1 MLTNEQILGLAETY
15 GDSFYLV
22 DVEKFRENFS
32 KLLNAFKHH
41 YQKTKIA
48 YSYKTNYLPN
58 LCIAVDQLDGYAEVV
73 SSMEMNLARRLG
85 ILDKNIFFNGPI
97 KNLEATR
104 SLLENG
110 GTVNI
115 DSLDEFSTIISWLNA
130 ADVKNISLG
139 IRCNFDVM
147 EDVNSRFGLD
157 PRSLDFT
164 QIMKECIANP
174 KISLTGFHCHFA
186 SRALESW
193 SSRAYEMVKFLE
205 TVDDEVFNGLKQ
217 ISLGGGMSGEMPAEM
232 ERQFKYNIPKFEEY
246 AQAAASKFSKIIGE
260 RSKGNLP
267 ELIIEP
273 GTALAAN
280 VVNFI
285 CSVVSIKKVRDEQ
298 IVTSSGSIYNI
309 NPTPNRI
316 NVPLTIIP
324 KGGERDVINVSN
336 ARIVGFTCI
345 ETDCLYR
352 NFSGEISVGDF
363 IAMEQVG
370 AYSIVMKPPFIL
382 PNVAIIEYERQSG
395 HTRVIKRAETFDD
408 IFSTYNI

>member
-1 MLTNEQILGLAETY
+1 MLTNEQILGIAETH

-32 KLLNAFKHH
+32 KLLNAFKRH
-41 YQKTKIA
+41 YPKTKIA

-58 LCIAVDQLDGYAEVV
+58 LCMVVDELDGYAEVV

-85 ILDKNIFFNGPI
+85 VLDKNIFFNGPI
-97 KNLEATR
+97 KNLDAVC

-115 DSLDEFSTIISWLNA
+115 DSLDEFSTILSWLNA
-130 ADVKNISLG
+130 ADVKKISLG
-139 IRCNFDVM
+139 IRCNYDVM
-147 EDVNSRFGLD
+147 EVVNSRFGLD
-157 PRSLDFT
+157 PRSLEFT
-164 QIMKECIANP
+164 QIMKECISNP
-174 KISLTGFHCHFA
+174 KINLTGFHCHFA
-186 SRALESW
+186 SRAIESW
-193 SSRAYEMVKFLE
+193 SSRSYEMIKFLE
-205 TVDDEVFNGLKQ
+205 TLDDEVFNGIKQ

-232 ERQFKYNIPKFEEY
+232 EQQFKYKIPKFEEY
-246 AQAAASKFSKIIGE
+246 ANAASSQFSKFIGE
-260 RSKGNLP
+260 RSKGDLP

-280 VVNFI
+280 VVSFV
-285 CSVVSIKKVRDEQ
+285 CSVASIKKVRDEQ
-298 IVTSSGSIYNI
+298 IVTSTGSIYNI
-309 NPTPNRI
+309 NPTTNRI
-316 NVPLTIIP
+316 NVPLAIIP
-324 KGGERDVINVSN
+324 KGAKRNVMNVSN

-352 NFSGEISVGDF
+352 NFSGHISVGDLISF
-363 IAMEQVG
+363 EQVG

-408 IFSTYNI
+408 VFSTYNI